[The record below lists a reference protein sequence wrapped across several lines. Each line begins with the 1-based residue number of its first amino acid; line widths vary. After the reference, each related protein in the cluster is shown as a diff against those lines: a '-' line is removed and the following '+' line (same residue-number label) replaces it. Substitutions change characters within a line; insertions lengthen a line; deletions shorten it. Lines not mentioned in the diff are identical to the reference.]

1 MNRISIRNLQ
11 TKIPVP
17 QARIKN
23 VVRQTLRYFRMTNAE
38 LSVVFVT
45 EAHMKRLN
53 SRHLNHKYPTDIL
66 TFDYRV
72 SRKDPLLRAE
82 IVLCPSVA
90 MRNAHVFNTDVRQ
103 EIDRYLIHGILHLCG
118 YDDNSPVE
126 KSRMTGEED
135 RILGRLRRR
144 PGA

>member
-1 MNRISIRNLQ
+1 MNRISIKNLQ
-11 TKIPVP
+11 TKIPVL

-23 VVRQTLRYFRMTNAE
+23 VVRQTLRYYRVSKAE
-38 LSVVFVT
+38 ISVVFLT

-53 SRHLNHKYPTDIL
+53 SRHLKHNYPTDIL

-72 SRKDPLLRAE
+72 SPKDPLLRAE

-118 YDDNSPVE
+118 YDDSSPVE
-126 KSRMTGEED
+126 KARMTGEED
-135 RILGRLRRR
+135 RILGRMRRR
-144 PGA
+144 PDA